1 LPDTVT
7 RLLDALDELKHDF
20 TGDNSN
26 RIEKL
31 LPQLSQRRF
40 SDAKSLIRFHE
51 ILLFMRAYPRNRAL
65 VDQTETALAG
75 VGERVRTLL
84 EQGADQWPF
93 GDPDVSGI
101 AETELTGIF
110 TYDVA
115 RHLSHHHAH
124 QLSIDWEEYDR
135 RDQFAA
141 VMRRFLPLLEE
152 DSYVETYYPFLEW
165 LRTARGPGK
174 SDLEWIMARFDALA
188 IPERDKAGLFDSL
201 KLWIRWEFGSSQS
214 SRTAMRHRVK
224 QIFFH
229 DGPAIKRSDI
239 SITRELETQD
249 LPVRKLSS
257 REGLRILNMGR
268 DTMASRF
275 RELHGFTY
283 GDPEQVWSAD
293 AGRGTEFFMWGVPSE
308 NRLPMLA
315 YHSAFIFKN
324 GVPLGY
330 AEALSQF
337 ERSEIGLNLFPTFRN
352 GESAWIYAR
361 LLRLFRQMLGTTVF
375 SVDPYQLGHLNQ
387 EGLDSGAFWFYRKL
401 GFRPVRR
408 DLAELV
414 AAEENKIARRPGYRT
429 PPSKLRELASGH
441 LLFEHSADEH
451 GEWDHFHARN
461 IGLAVQR
468 AMASRFHGD
477 QARMRKEAVAVV
489 SGALNV
495 PVTRWKGPQLD
506 AAGSLS
512 LVLSLIPGLSRWSP
526 AEKGQVIEMIKK
538 KAGASEL
545 AYLRAL
551 HTSPRLREAI
561 ISLGSSS
568 NQ

>member
-1 LPDTVT
+1 
-7 RLLDALDELKHDF
+7 
-20 TGDNSN
+20 
-26 RIEKL
+26 
-31 LPQLSQRRF
+31 
-40 SDAKSLIRFHE
+40 
-51 ILLFMRAYPRNRAL
+51 MRAYPRNKAL
-65 VDQTETALAG
+65 LDQTEAALTS
-75 VGERVRTLL
+75 VGTRVKALR
-84 EQGADQWPF
+84 EQGGDQWPF

-110 TYDVA
+110 TYDIA
-115 RHLSHHHAH
+115 RHLARHHAH
-124 QLSIDWEEYDR
+124 QLSIDWEGYDG

-165 LRTARGPGK
+165 LRAARGPGK
-174 SDLEWIMARFDALA
+174 SDLEWIMARFDALDM
-188 IPERDKAGLFDSL
+188 PERDKAGLFDSL

-214 SRTAMRHRVK
+214 SRTAMRLRQK

-249 LPVRKLSS
+249 LPVKKLSGK
-257 REGLRILNMGR
+257 EGSRILDMGR

-283 GDPEQVWSAD
+283 GDPEQVWNAD
-293 AGRGTEFFMWGVPSE
+293 AGRGTEFFLWGVPPE
-308 NRLPMLA
+308 NRLPLLA
-315 YHSAFIFKN
+315 YHSAFLFKN

-330 AEALSQF
+330 AEALSHF
-337 ERSEIGLNLFPTFRN
+337 DRSEIGLNLFPTFRS

-408 DLAELV
+408 DLAKLT
-414 AAEENKIARRPGYRT
+414 AAEESKIARRPGYRT
-429 PPSKLRELASGH
+429 PPLKLRELASGH
-441 LLFEHSADEH
+441 LLFEHSADRH
-451 GEWDHFHARN
+451 GEWDRFHARN
-461 IGLAVQR
+461 IGLAAQGV
-468 AMASRFHGD
+468 MASRFQGEQD
-477 QARMRKEAVAVV
+477 RMRKEAVATV
-489 SGALNV
+489 SRALNV
-495 PVTRWKGPQLD
+495 PVSRWKGPQLN
-506 AAGSLS
+506 AAGNLS

-526 AEKGQVIEMIKK
+526 AEKSQVADVIRK

-551 HTSPRLREAI
+551 NASPRLREAI
-561 ISLGSSS
+561 ISIGSSER
-568 NQ
+568 

>member
-1 LPDTVT
+1 LPDTVK

-20 TGDNSN
+20 TGDNSH

-31 LPQLSQRRF
+31 LPQLSRRRF
-40 SDAKSLIRFHE
+40 SDAESLIRLHE
-51 ILLFMRAYPRNRAL
+51 ILLFMRAYPRNKAL
-65 VDQTETALAG
+65 LDYSETALASI
-75 VGERVRTLL
+75 GERVGTLL

-115 RHLSHHHAH
+115 RHLARHHAH
-124 QLSIDWEEYDR
+124 RISIDWEGYDH

-174 SDLEWIMARFDALA
+174 SDLEWIVTRFDALE

-214 SRTAMRHRVK
+214 SRTAMRHRAK

-249 LPVRKLSS
+249 LPVRRLSR
-257 REGLRILNMGR
+257 REGSRILDMGR

-283 GDPEQVWSAD
+283 GDPEHVWSAD
-293 AGRGTEFFMWGVPSE
+293 AGRGTELFMWGVPPE

-330 AEALSQF
+330 AEALSHF

-361 LLRLFRQMLGTTVF
+361 LLRLFRQILGTTVF

-401 GFRPVRR
+401 GFRPVRH

-414 AAEENKIARRPGYRT
+414 AAEESKIARKPGYRT

-441 LLFEHSADEH
+441 LLFEHSANRH
-451 GEWDHFHARN
+451 GEWDHFHVRN
-461 IGLAVQR
+461 LGLAVQSV
-468 AMASRFHGD
+468 MANRFNGD
-477 QARMRKEAVAVV
+477 QGRMRKEAVAAV
-489 SGALNV
+489 SRALNV
-495 PVTRWKGPQLD
+495 PVSRWKGSQMD

-526 AEKGQVIEMIKK
+526 AEKSQVADVIRK
-538 KAGASEL
+538 KAGTSEL

-551 HTSPRLREAI
+551 HASPRLREAI
-561 ISLGSSS
+561 ISLGSSRS
-568 NQ
+568 